1 MARHKQNIRSTRNNE
16 QEVKNAKFEVM
27 DMNPPQ
33 MCSALGMFYFAAL
46 SDANE
51 GTMYTYLTGKLPVI
65 SYKNNQYVFVA
76 YFYSINAIIVRPMPS
91 RTDDAMVATFKEI
104 IEELKSCGHKPQ
116 LNVMD
121 NECSKAVQQYINS
134 EKINIQLVEPH
145 DHRVNAAERAIQTFK
160 HHFIAGLATV
170 DTDFP
175 IQLWD
180 EFLPQAQMTL
190 NMLRTSRQNSNKTAY
205 EELQGPFDLKKVHL
219 HHLEQKH

>member
-1 MARHKQNIRSTRNNE
+1 
-16 QEVKNAKFEVM
+16 
-27 DMNPPQ
+27 MNPPQQ
-33 MCSALGMFYFAAL
+33 MCSALDMFCFAAL

-51 GTMYTYLTGKLPVI
+51 GTMYTYLTGKFPVR

-76 YFYSINAIIVRPMPS
+76 RFYSINAIIVRPMPS
-91 RTDDAMVATFKEI
+91 RTDEAMVATFKEI

-145 DHRVNAAERAIQTFK
+145 DHHVNAAERAIQTFK

-170 DTDFP
+170 DADFP

-180 EFLPQAQMTL
+180 EIPPQAHMTL
-190 NMLRTSRQNSNKTAY
+190 NMLHTSRQNNSNTAY
-205 EELQGPFDLKKVHL
+205 KELHGPFDFNKIPLAPLGTKALIYNNPDSRTSWAPHGPDAYYVSPAL
-219 HHLEQKH
+219 